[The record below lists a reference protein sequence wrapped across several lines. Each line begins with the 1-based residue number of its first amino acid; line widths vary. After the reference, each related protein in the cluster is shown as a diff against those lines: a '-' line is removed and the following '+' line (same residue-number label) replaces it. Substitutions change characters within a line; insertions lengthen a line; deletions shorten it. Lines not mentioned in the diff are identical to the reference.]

1 MSSPLEIG
9 KQGME
14 TDVYAHESLLA
25 DQNCSEE
32 D

>member
-1 MSSPLEIG
+1 MSSPLEIV
-9 KQGME
+9 KQWME